1 MRIYPT
7 GNQAQYI
14 DSYTQNE
21 IGILGIV
28 LMEKAAERLAW
39 NIHRKLVADRDGDG
53 ISAGA
58 DGSRFSG
65 GADGS
70 SIPVGAKTASV
81 LAVAEG
87 GNNGGDAVAAARI
100 LKTMGYRVSVFE
112 IGGIKR
118 KTDSYL
124 KQVEIAKNLGVE
136 FIDID
141 TEKSGADDYAG
152 IFAKYGVIIDGVFG
166 VGLSREVAG
175 VQKTVIEGINRSGVF
190 VVGCDIPSGISADSG
205 HILGAAVKCDMTV
218 TFQYVKYG
226 MLFGEGR
233 AYSGEIICEDIG
245 LYRAEDADSAGN
257 SDEAGD
263 GSSGA
268 EGAGNSDE
276 AGDGSSGAD
285 SVGNSDVAGA
295 GSSGAD
301 GAGFKMPGDYVYYE
315 NDDEEIRSFLPAR
328 VADANKGTYGKV
340 LIVAGSKDIYG
351 ALYLSATACCK
362 AGAGLV
368 KVVTDVRNRDLLM
381 DKLPEAMMLTYETEM
396 IEGEYFAIGENK
408 AAGGESVVEEAG
420 NKAGSGENRN
430 EEPDGKA
437 EAFSRFRRDYIQ
449 AVNWA
454 DVILIGPGLG
464 NNAFA
469 EGLLRDVAE
478 NAKPGQSIVLDADA
492 LNIIAAGDTKAWFE
506 KFNKNPEGGSV
517 IITPHMAE
525 MSRLAG
531 QLFLREKNGNSKSGG
546 SRISM
551 DELKD
556 NRAEIA
562 SVFADEMK
570 VICILKDARTV
581 IAAPSEKCGG
591 RKIYVN
597 TTGNC
602 GMSKGGSGDVLAGL
616 LAGLLARNREGRH
629 GNYETACAAV
639 HLHGKAGDAARD
651 TLGEG
656 QMLAGDIISYFK
668 V

>member
-1 MRIYPT
+1 MKFYPT

-53 ISAGA
+53 RPAGV
-58 DGSRFSG
+58 
-65 GADGS
+65 DGS
-70 SIPVGAKTASV
+70 SISVGADVGSVSSGAKTAGI

-118 KTDSYL
+118 KTESYL

-152 IFAKYGVIIDGVFG
+152 IFAKYDVIIDGVFG

-245 LYRAEDADSAGN
+245 LYRAEDAEVS
-257 SDEAGD
+257 D
-263 GSSGA
+263 GSA
-268 EGAGNSDE
+268 KA
-276 AGDGSSGAD
+276 DGTELFGGLLRED
-285 SVGNSDVAGA
+285 GA
-295 GSSGAD
+295 GSSEAD
-301 GAGFKMPGDYVYYE
+301 GAGSLKANGAGIPESDGAFCMPGSYIFFE
-315 NDDEEIRSFLPAR
+315 NDDEEIQRFLPAR
-328 VADANKGTYGKV
+328 VADSNKGTYGKV

-351 ALYLSATACCK
+351 ALYLSAKACCK

-396 IEGEYFAIGENK
+396 AEGEYFAIGENK
-408 AAGGESVVEEAG
+408 AADGESVAEEAG

-430 EEPDGKA
+430 AEPDGKA

-469 EGLLRDVAE
+469 GGLLRDVAE

-492 LNIIAAGDTKAWFE
+492 LNIIAAGNTKAWFE
-506 KFNKNPEGGSV
+506 KLNRNPESGSV

-531 QLFLREKNGNSKSGG
+531 

-556 NRAEIA
+556 NRAGIA
-562 SVFADEMK
+562 SVFADEMN

-581 IAAPSEKCGG
+581 IAAPSEKREG

-597 TTGNC
+597 TTGNS

-616 LAGLLARNREGRH
+616 LAGLLARDREGRH

-639 HLHGKAGDAARD
+639 HLHGKAGDEARD
-651 TLGEG
+651 ALGEG